1 MNSKVSLPPI
11 SDILSNNNS
20 NNASINNLNSST
32 KQPAHHLPLHHQQHD
47 ELLRAYAA
55 ATSAAGPSQQPT
67 YQYSPA
73 PVLIQQVP
81 VQQPSGIPLQN
92 GSMMAAPAMIAASPM
107 TIPHSQNQMYPMVP
121 MPSYRLINP
130 QYHISSESAH
140 LPNASFTY
148 RYPMT
153 MPQPQQQPPLQT
165 APTIHSAL
173 AVTGSS
179 GLRALIVLELS
190 TKASTPA
197 LPTSL
202 TLDRVNRMTPERVSE
217 MVRRPSPPP
226 PVRGRT
232 RNNLPKETTYIL
244 LKWLEE
250 HLNHPYPNSFE
261 KTQLMFSTG
270 LNQQQLSNW
279 FINARR
285 RKIRAMKQRQKV

>member
-1 MNSKVSLPPI
+1 MNSRVSLPPI
-11 SDILSNNNS
+11 SDILSDNGPKPVS
-20 NNASINNLNSST
+20 LEET
-32 KQPAHHLPLHHQQHD
+32 T
-47 ELLRAYAA
+47 RAYTAA
-55 ATSAAGPSQQPT
+55 VQP
-67 YQYSPA
+67 YQYQQA

-81 VQQPSGIPLQN
+81 VQAQPPMQSMHSLQN
-92 GSMMAAPAMIAASPM
+92 MQTILNGLVMAAPMIAASPM
-107 TIPHSQNQMYPMVP
+107 SMSHPLASVYPAMVP
-121 MPSYRLINP
+121 MPGYRLINP
-130 QYHISSESAH
+130 NYHVADGSPV
-140 LPNASFTY
+140 PNSSFTY
-148 RYPMT
+148 RYPVSM
-153 MPQPQQQPPLQT
+153 PQQQPQL
-165 APTIHSAL
+165 HSAQ
-173 AVTGSS
+173 AVLG
-179 GLRALIVLELS
+179 GPLRALVLELS

-197 LPTSL
+197 SPTSL
-202 TLDRVNRMTPERVSE
+202 DSMSRVNRMSPERVSE

-226 PVRGRT
+226 VVRSRT

>member
-1 MNSKVSLPPI
+1 MSLPPI
-11 SDILSNNNS
+11 SDILSNSNNNS
-20 NNASINNLNSST
+20 NLNSINSSA
-32 KQPAHHLPLHHQQHD
+32 KQPLHHHPLHQQQHD
-47 ELLRAYAA
+47 ELLRAYAS
-55 ATSAAGPSQQPT
+55 ATVAGPSQQPT

-73 PVLIQQVP
+73 PVLVQQVP
-81 VQQPSGIPLQN
+81 VQPPSGIPIQN

-107 TIPHSQNQMYPMVP
+107 ALPHAQNQMYPMVP

-130 QYHISSESAH
+130 QYHISSEGAH

-153 MPQPQQQPPLQT
+153 MPQPHQQPPLQT
-165 APTIHSAL
+165 VQSIHSAL

-226 PVRGRT
+226 PPSRGRT